1 MLTRH
6 ITNYIAIGILLGITF
21 IRPIVPIHPA
31 IMTAVSTCLLVYVG
45 CTFSTKICFISGD
58 KQKEGI
64 ETMKQKDAWLFPIIG
79 SAVLLGLYLL
89 FKFFNEKYLNIL
101 LHIYFTL
108 IGSFSI
114 GQLIEEKIIN
124 KEPFKSLGEQDL
136 ISIPK
141 IPYFNPEGSKITKL
155 NVCTFSFGLIVGV
168 LYFIKK
174 NLVLN
179 NILGMAFSI
188 FGIENLMLGEYKV
201 GLILLTL
208 LFFYDIFWVFYTPVM
223 VSVAKN
229 IEGPVKLMFPKLQ
242 AAIDLLK
249 KEKGEDNEYAGKA
262 YNPREY
268 NMIGLGDIVIPGV
281 YVALMLRFD
290 IYLYKKA
297 KNDLST
303 FGFSFKNMKYFF
315 ITFIFYNLGIII
327 TLSSMYF
334 FNHAQPALLYLVPC
348 TLLSSTL
355 LAFQQK
361 DFNTLWQ
368 FNEEKLDKDKEKEK
382 KDEDDDDDD
391 DDTKDTKKKEKEK
404 SKTDDKKKKVE

>member
-1 MLTRH
+1 M
-6 ITNYIAIGILLGITF
+6 TF
-21 IRPIVPIHPA
+21 IRPIIPIHPA
-31 IMTAVSTCLLVYVG
+31 IMTAVSTCFLVYVG
-45 CTFSTKICFISGD
+45 CTFSTKICLISGD

-64 ETMKQKDAWLFPIIG
+64 ETMKQKDAWLFPVIG
-79 SAVLLGLYLL
+79 SSVLLGLYLL

-108 IGSFSI
+108 LGSFSI
-114 GQLIEEKIIN
+114 GQLIEEKIN
-124 KEPFKSLGEQDL
+124 DKEPFKTMEKKDL
-136 ISIPK
+136 FTIPK
-141 IPYFNPEGSKITKL
+141 IPYFNPEGAKINQL
-155 NVCTFSFGLIVGV
+155 NVITFIIGLLVGCI
-168 LYFIKK
+168 YFMKK
-174 NLVLN
+174 KWILN

-201 GLILLTL
+201 GLILLSL

-229 IEGPVKLMFPKLQ
+229 IEGPVKLMFPKLKED
-242 AAIDLLK
+242 IEK
-249 KEKGEDNEYAGKA
+249 MRKEKGEDNEYAGKA
-262 YNPREY
+262 YDPREY

-297 KNDLST
+297 KKDISQ
-303 FGFSFKNMKYFF
+303 FGFTFKNMKYFI

-361 DFNTLWQ
+361 DFKELWK
-368 FNEEKLDKDKEKEK
+368 FNEEKLDEEEDEEEEDEKE
-382 KDEDDDDDD
+382 D
-391 DDTKDTKKKEKEK
+391 KKEEK
-404 SKTDDKKKKVE
+404 VRDETGETKKKVE

>member
-1 MLTRH
+1 MLSRH
-6 ITNYIAIGILLGITF
+6 KSNYISIAILLIMTF
-21 IRPIVPIHPA
+21 IRPFIPIHPA
-31 IMTAVSTCLLVYVG
+31 IMTAVSTCFLVYVG
-45 CTFSTKICFISGD
+45 CTFSTKICLISGD
-58 KQKEGI
+58 KEKEGI

-79 SAVLLGLYLL
+79 SSVLLGLYLL
-89 FKFFNEKYLNIL
+89 FKFFNEKYLNLL

-108 IGSFSI
+108 IGAFSI
-114 GQLIEEKIIN
+114 GQLIEEKIID
-124 KEPFKSLGEQDL
+124 KEPFKKMGNQDL
-136 ISIPK
+136 IKIPK

-155 NVCTFSFGLIVGV
+155 NVVTFIFGLLIG
-168 LYFIKK
+168 LIYFLKK
-174 NLVLN
+174 TWILN

-201 GLILLTL
+201 GLILLSL

-242 AAIDLLK
+242 ADIEK
-249 KEKGEDNEYAGKA
+249 MRKEKGEDNEYAGKA
-262 YNPREY
+262 YDPREY

-297 KNDLST
+297 KKDISKI
-303 FGFSFKNMKYFF
+303 GFSNMKYFI

-348 TLLSSTL
+348 TLISSTL
-355 LAFQQK
+355 LALQK
-361 DFNTLWQ
+361 REIKLLWK
-368 FNEEKLDKDKEKEK
+368 FNEEKLDE
-382 KDEDDDDDD
+382 DEDDEDE
-391 DDTKDTKKKEKEK
+391 KEEKKEEETEK
-404 SKTDDKKKKVE
+404 IRKKVE

>member
-1 MLTRH
+1 M
-6 ITNYIAIGILLGITF
+6 TF
-21 IRPIVPIHPA
+21 IRPFVPIHPA

-45 CTFSTKICFISGD
+45 CTFSTKICLIEGD

-64 ETMKQKDAWLFPIIG
+64 ETMQQKDAWLFPVIG

-124 KEPFKSLGEQDL
+124 KEPFKSMGNKILFN
-136 ISIPK
+136 IPK
-141 IPYFNPEGSKITKL
+141 IPYFLSEGGQINQL
-155 NVCTFSFGLIVGV
+155 NVVTFLFGLVIGII
-168 LYFIKK
+168 YFIKK
-174 NLVLN
+174 NWILN

-201 GLILLTL
+201 GLILLSL

-242 AAIDLLK
+242 SAIDK
-249 KEKGEDNEYAGKA
+249 MRQEKGEDNQYAGKA
-262 YNPREY
+262 YDPREY

-297 KNDLST
+297 KNDISK
-303 FGFSFKNMKYFF
+303 FGFSFKNMKYFI

-348 TLLSSTL
+348 TLFSSTL
-355 LAFQQK
+355 LSFQQK
-361 DFNTLWQ
+361 DFKNLWK
-368 FNEEKLDKDKEKEK
+368 FNEEKLDKEEDN
-382 KDEDDDDDD
+382 DEDEEEE
-391 DDTKDTKKKEKEK
+391 DTKDETKKENKK
-404 SKTDDKKKKVE
+404 SEEIKKKIE